1 MSILVLNGLVNGVIV
16 GGIYAMLGL
25 SLSLLYGVLR
35 VVNFAHGELVI
46 GGSFFAYVLFGASG
60 LPPLASV
67 PLAAASFFAFG
78 WATYYL
84 LIPRLSRS
92 DDPEIMS
99 FLLMYGFS
107 IALAATMLLVFGAD
121 SRSIDYSFE
130 PVSIAIGPVYV
141 STARFYALGVTAVI
155 TALMGWFLFRTLPG
169 KALRAA
175 QMNREAIQIVGVNIV
190 RLSALAFSIAFG
202 IAGLTG
208 VLISLVFPAF
218 NPFSGAE
225 YSIIGFI
232 VIVLGGLGNPIGAL
246 IAGVF
251 YGVAEQMA
259 SVFLPQALAQIV
271 GFAILVGTILLR
283 PTGLFGWRAMR

>member
-1 MSILVLNGLVNGVIV
+1 MSILILNGLVNGLIV
-16 GGIYAMLGL
+16 GAIYAMLGL

-46 GGSFFAYVLFGASG
+46 AGSFAAYVLFSVAG
-60 LPPLASV
+60 LPPLASA
-67 PLAAASFFAFG
+67 PIAAVCFFLFG
-78 WATYYL
+78 WLAYYL

-92 DDPEIMS
+92 DDPETMS
-99 FLLMYGFS
+99 FLLMYGLS
-107 IALAATMLLVFGAD
+107 ITLAALMLLGFGAD
-121 SRSIDYSFE
+121 SRSIDYEFK
-130 PVSIAIGPVYV
+130 PVSLAIGPVYV
-141 STARFYALGVTAVI
+141 ATARLYALGVTILI
-155 TALMGWFLFRTLPG
+155 TLMMGWFLFRTLPG

-175 QMNREAIQIVGVNIV
+175 QMNREATQIIGVNIV
-190 RLSALAFSIAFG
+190 RLSAFAFAIASG

-208 VLISLVFPAF
+208 VLIALVFPAF

-232 VIVLGGLGNPIGAL
+232 VIVLGGLGNPVGAL
-246 IAGVF
+246 IAGIF

>member
-1 MSILVLNGLVNGVIV
+1 MSILILNGLVNGVIV
-16 GGIYAMLGL
+16 GGLYALLGL

-46 GGSFFAYVLFGASG
+46 GGSFFAYMLFGALG
-60 LPPLASV
+60 LPPLLSL
-67 PLAAASFFAFG
+67 PLAAVAFFGFG
-78 WATYYL
+78 WVAYYA

-107 IALAATMLLVFGAD
+107 IALAAVMLLLFGAD
-121 SRSIDYSFE
+121 SRSIDYAFS
-130 PVSIAIGPVYV
+130 PISVAVGPVYV
-141 STARFYALGVTAVI
+141 STARLYALAVTVVI
-155 TALMGWFLFRTLPG
+155 TLIMGWFLFRTLPG

-175 QMNREAIQIVGVNIV
+175 QMNREAIQIFGVNIV
-190 RLSALAFSIAFG
+190 RLSALAFSIAFA
-202 IAGLTG
+202 IAGMTG
-208 VLISLVFPAF
+208 VLIALVFPAF
-218 NPFSGAE
+218 SPFSGAE

-232 VIVLGGLGNPIGAL
+232 VIVLGGLGNPVGAL

-251 YGVAEQMA
+251 YGIAEQMA
-259 SVFLPQALAQIV
+259 SVFLAQALAQIV
-271 GFAILVGTILLR
+271 GFAILVATILVR

>member
-46 GGSFFAYVLFGASG
+46 GGSFFAYFLFSATG

-67 PLAAASFFAFG
+67 PLAAVSFFAFG
-78 WATYYL
+78 WVSYYL

-107 IALAATMLLVFGAD
+107 IALAATMLLMFGAD

-141 STARFYALGVTAVI
+141 STARFYALGVTAAI

-246 IAGVF
+246 VAGVF

-271 GFAILVGTILLR
+271 GFGILVGTILLR

>member
-1 MSILVLNGLVNGVIV
+1 MTPLVLNGLVNGVIV
-16 GGIYAMLGL
+16 GGLYALLGL

-46 GGSFFAYVLFGASG
+46 GGSFFAYFLFAAIG

-67 PLAAASFFAFG
+67 PLAALSFFAFG
-78 WATYYL
+78 WVAYYL

-107 IALAATMLLVFGAD
+107 IALAATMLLMFGAD

-130 PVSIAIGPVYV
+130 PVSVAIGPVYV
-141 STARFYALGVTAVI
+141 STARFYALGVTAAI